1 MSMQQIRD
9 RYGVPAKR
17 GARVEFEGRPGTI
30 VSSRGHHLGIR
41 LDGDRIV
48 LPYHP
53 LWHIDYLDGIDHGE
67 LYDARIVAFNAA
79 LNRRS
84 EGQEARA

>member
-17 GARVEFEGRPGTI
+17 GARVEFEGHRGTI
-30 VSSRGHHLGIR
+30 VGSDGHRLRIR
-41 LDGDRIV
+41 LDAR
-48 LPYHP
+48 YSASFHP
-53 LWHIDYLDGIDHGE
+53 LWHIDYLDGVDYGAR
-67 LYDARIVAFNAA
+67 YDEREKAFMAA